1 MNAFLGAAVDGILYA
16 AWLFN
21 IAVGLTLIYGVMKIL
36 NMAHGT
42 FYAIGA
48 YLGATLLGL
57 WFSSG
62 LPSLGSLAMI
72 PVAALVAGLA
82 VGVAVERGVLRIF
95 AGRDPV
101 VLLLVTYAL
110 FLILEDGI
118 KLIWGVDP
126 YVVSEPMWLLGTV
139 RIGPLVY
146 PAYNLLTVA
155 AAILVGVGLT
165 WFLQFTSRGKI
176 LRAVIHDEEVSHA
189 MGIPVSRWKL
199 SAFVVGT
206 GLAALGGAL
215 TAPTV
220 SVVPAM
226 GVEVIV
232 MMFAVVVIGGLGSIP
247 GTVVGALIVGL
258 VRSAAVHYWP
268 EVELFSIY
276 AVMALVLAVRPKGLF
291 SGVEL
296 RKI

>member
-1 MNAFLGAAVDGILYA
+1 MDALLGTAIDGVLYA

-48 YLGATLLGL
+48 YVAATLMGA
-57 WFSSG
+57 WFAG
-62 LPSLGSLAMI
+62 GWPPLGSLALI
-72 PVAALVAGLA
+72 LVAAVLTGIVLGT
-82 VGVAVERGVLRIF
+82 GVERGVLRF
-95 AGRDPV
+95 FSGRDPV
-101 VLLLVTYAL
+101 ILLLVTYAL
-110 FLILEDGI
+110 FLILEDAV
-118 KLIWGVDP
+118 KLVWGVDP
-126 YVVSEPMWLLGTV
+126 YVVSEPMWLLGSF
-139 RIGPLVY
+139 RLGPLVY
-146 PAYNLLTVA
+146 PTYALLTLA
-155 AAILVGVGLT
+155 AAVLVGAGLT
-165 WFLQFTSRGKI
+165 WFLQFTSRGKL
-176 LRAVIHDEEVSHA
+176 LRAVIHDPEVARA
-189 MGIPVSRWKL
+189 MGIDVGRWNL
-199 SAFVVGT
+199 AAFVLGT

-220 SVVPAM
+220 SVVPGM

-232 MMFAVVVIGGLGSIP
+232 LMFAVVVIGGLGSIP
-247 GTVVGALIVGL
+247 GTIVGAGIVGL
-258 VRSAAVHYWP
+258 VRSTAVHYWP
-268 EVELFSIY
+268 EVELFSVY